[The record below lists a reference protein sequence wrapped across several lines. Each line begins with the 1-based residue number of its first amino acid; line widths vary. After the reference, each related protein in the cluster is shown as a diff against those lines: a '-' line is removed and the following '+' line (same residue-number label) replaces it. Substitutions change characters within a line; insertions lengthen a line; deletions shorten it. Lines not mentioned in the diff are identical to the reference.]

1 MIFTYTRWVIFYE
14 KSGLKVFKNNS
25 IRYAIDMLAHD
36 EFEFDKCE
44 DLKNCMYCEY
54 VTIYGRV

>member
-25 IRYAIDMLAHD
+25 EAISLRALIKTAGVLDPL
-36 EFEFDKCE
+36 
-44 DLKNCMYCEY
+44 
-54 VTIYGRV
+54 